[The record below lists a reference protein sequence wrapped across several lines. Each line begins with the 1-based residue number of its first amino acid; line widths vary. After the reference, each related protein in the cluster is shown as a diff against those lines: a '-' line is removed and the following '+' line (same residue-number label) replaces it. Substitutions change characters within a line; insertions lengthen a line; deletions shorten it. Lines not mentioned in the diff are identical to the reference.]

1 MNAHQQWR
9 RQSLARHGRGCQHR
23 LHPTMPSMPNQTRP
37 RRLNVWLALLLGLAL
52 SLLPLLPA
60 QAQLRAAATPP
71 PSAPVQ
77 AGLPLSEQPFYPEL
91 EAIRA
96 AWRQHQLGQVVAD
109 NPRGTLLNFYAV
121 MAEVIERAE
130 RISQAAAREPGW
142 TWSPEL
148 SQQIDET
155 TTLFELAVGA
165 LDASHF
171 PGSVRE
177 DLAQEAAL
185 QLKQILDYV
194 FNTSPTPINLPDNS
208 ELRRLGAGRGKA
220 VNTWR
225 LPGTAISLNTER
237 NDDPDNIDFF
247 FSPDTVQRISQM
259 YADAKSYP
267 IPKNNF
273 TTPGIYQQFSRT
285 PGFLVPPKW
294 YLKLSPTTRSWLEI
308 SYSQQTILQISA
320 TFFVAVIGL
329 GLTGLMAFLLIKT
342 YRFRDKGSSRLPT
355 TEDDNIAWLRVLV
368 VLPILPL
375 ARFSETVID
384 DTINLTGLPLELTT
398 YFYFIVYF
406 IAASLL
412 CFLFFEALGRS
423 GAEWLMK
430 LRGSN
435 SQLMLQ
441 RMNNLL
447 MPISRSLGVLTAL
460 ALLYR
465 LLILLGLPPSTVLAF
480 SAVPGLAI
488 GLGASKLLGNLFAGL
503 AIQTDRPLRVGE
515 FCKVGED
522 TGFITKIGLRSVE
535 LQTLESRITIPNSI
549 ADETTIVN
557 FSRRSPASE
566 SSPMQGLDL
575 TLTIHEEFSP
585 DQIRD
590 LLHYSRQALASEPD
604 LQDVIISIDQPTSDN
619 LTLICFAMVSL
630 HGWIAY
636 LQVRE
641 RVLQRLQELID
652 IVKKSRI
659 VIGVSYDTNQQQL
672 HDIPDLI
679 RSVVEK
685 DSAFSFRSCRLMT
698 INEFSYDFVFD
709 FRSSHTTYSAFKD
722 GISRL
727 NQDLLAC
734 FAAHGIEIPYPT
746 QTELQRN

>member
-1 MNAHQQWR
+1 
-9 RQSLARHGRGCQHR
+9 
-23 LHPTMPSMPNQTRP
+23 MPIPTRP
-37 RRLNVWLALLLGLAL
+37 RRLNAWLALLLGLTL

-60 QAQLRAAATPP
+60 QALRGTGATPP
-71 PSAPVQ
+71 LNMPLQ
-77 AGLPLSEQPFYPEL
+77 AGIPLSEQPFYPEL

-96 AWRQHQLGQVVAD
+96 AWQQHQLGQVVAD

-121 MAEVIERAE
+121 MAEVVERVDH
-130 RISQAAAREPGW
+130 ISQAATRDKGW

-148 SQQIDET
+148 NEQIEET
-155 TTLFELAVGA
+155 TTLFELAVSA

-177 DLAQEAAL
+177 DMAQEAAL

-194 FNTSPTPINLPDNS
+194 FNTSPTPINLPDSS
-208 ELRRLGAGRGKA
+208 ELRRLSAGRGKA
-220 VNTWR
+220 VDTWR
-225 LPGTAISLNTER
+225 LPGTAISLSNELE
-237 NDDPDNIDFF
+237 DDPDNIDFF
-247 FSPDTVQRISQM
+247 FSADTVRRIGQM
-259 YADAKSYP
+259 YSDIAGQS
-267 IPKNNF
+267 IPKNSF
-273 TTPGIYQQFSRT
+273 STPGVYEQYSLT

-294 YLKLSPTTRSWLEI
+294 YLKLSPTTRSWLQI
-308 SYSQQTILQISA
+308 PYLGQTILQITA
-320 TFFVAVIGL
+320 TVIIVVIGL
-329 GLTGLMAFLLIKT
+329 SLAALMAFLLIRT
-342 YRFRDKGSSRLPT
+342 YRFSDKGNSRLPT

-375 ARFSETVID
+375 ARLSKIAID
-384 DTINLTGLPLELTT
+384 DYINLTGLPLELIT
-398 YFYFIVYF
+398 YSYFVVYF

-412 CFLFFEALGRS
+412 SFLFFEALGRS

-447 MPISRSLGVLTAL
+447 MPISRSLGVLIAL

-557 FSRRSPASE
+557 FSRRSPSSE

-575 TLTIHEEFSP
+575 TLAIHDELTPE
-585 DQIRD
+585 QISD
-590 LLHYSRQALASEPD
+590 LLFYSRQALASDPD
-604 LQDVIISIDQPTSDN
+604 LQDVIVSIDQPTSDN

-652 IVKKSRI
+652 LVKKSRI
-659 VIGVSYDTNQQQL
+659 VIGVSYDTTQQQL

-679 RSVVEK
+679 RSVVAK
-685 DSAFSFRSCRLMT
+685 DPAFSFRSCRLMT
-698 INEFSYDFVFD
+698 INDFSYDFVFD
-709 FRSSHTTYSAFKD
+709 FRSNHPTYAAFKD
-722 GISRL
+722 GINRL

-746 QTELQRN
+746 QMEIQHN

>member
-1 MNAHQQWR
+1 
-9 RQSLARHGRGCQHR
+9 
-23 LHPTMPSMPNQTRP
+23 MPIQTRP
-37 RRLNVWLALLLGLAL
+37 RRLKAWLALLLGLAL

-60 QAQLRAAATPP
+60 QAQRGAAATPP
-71 PSAPVQ
+71 LSRPLQ
-77 AGLPLSEQPFYPEL
+77 ARIPLSEQPFYPEL
-91 EAIRA
+91 EAIRT
-96 AWRQHQLGQVVAD
+96 AWQQHQLGQVVAD
-109 NPRGTLLNFYAV
+109 DPRGTLLNFYAV
-121 MAEVIERAE
+121 MAEVIARAD
-130 RISQAAAREPGW
+130 RISQAAKRDPGW
-142 TWSPEL
+142 SWSPEL
-148 SQQIDET
+148 QEQIEET
-155 TTLFELAVGA
+155 TTLFELAVSA

-171 PGSVRE
+171 PGSVRQ
-177 DLAQEAAL
+177 DMAQEAAL

-194 FNTSPTPINLPDNS
+194 FNSSPTPINLPDSN

-225 LPGTAISLNTER
+225 LPGTAISLSTER
-237 NDDPDNIDFF
+237 EDDPDNIDFF
-247 FSPDTVQRISQM
+247 FSADTVRRVSQM
-259 YADAKSYP
+259 VSDIAGQS
-267 IPKNNF
+267 IPKNSF
-273 TTPGIYQQFSRT
+273 STPGIYEQYSLM

-294 YLKLSPTTRSWLEI
+294 YLKLSPATRSWLQI
-308 SYSQQTILQISA
+308 AYFGQTILQITA
-320 TFFVAVIGL
+320 TAVVAIIGL
-329 GLTGLMAFLLIKT
+329 SLAALMAFLLIRT
-342 YRFRDKGSSRLPT
+342 YRFREKGISRLPT
-355 TEDDNIAWLRVLV
+355 TDDDNIAWLRVLV
-368 VLPILPL
+368 VLPVLPL
-375 ARFSETVID
+375 ARLSKIAID
-384 DTINLTGLPLELTT
+384 DYINLTGLPLELIT

-412 CFLFFEALGRS
+412 SFLFFEALGRS

-447 MPISRSLGVLTAL
+447 MPISRSLGVLSAL

-515 FCKVGED
+515 FCRVGDD
-522 TGFITKIGLRSVE
+522 TGFITKIGLRSLE

-557 FSRRSPASE
+557 FSRRSPSSE
-566 SSPMQGLDL
+566 TSPMQGLDL
-575 TLTIHEEFSP
+575 TLAIHDELTP
-585 DQIRD
+585 DQISD
-590 LLHYSRQALASEPD
+590 LLYYSRQALASDPD
-604 LQDVIISIDQPTSDN
+604 LQDVIVSIDQPTSDT

-652 IVKKSRI
+652 RVKKSRI

-679 RSVVEK
+679 RGVVAK
-685 DSAFSFRSCRLMT
+685 DPAFSFRSCRLMT
-698 INEFSYDFVFD
+698 INAFSYDFVFD
-709 FRSSHTTYSAFKD
+709 FRSSHPTYAAFND
-722 GISRL
+722 GINRL

-734 FAAHGIEIPYPT
+734 LAAQGIEIPYPT
-746 QTELQRN
+746 QMEIQRT